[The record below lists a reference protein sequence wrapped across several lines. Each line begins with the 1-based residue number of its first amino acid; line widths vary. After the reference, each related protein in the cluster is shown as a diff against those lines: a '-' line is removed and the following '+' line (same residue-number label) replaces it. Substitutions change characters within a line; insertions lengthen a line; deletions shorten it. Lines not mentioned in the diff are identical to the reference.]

1 MTLKRNTN
9 NKVIAG
15 VCSGLANEM
24 GIDPLI
30 VRLVFIL
37 SVLLGFGIGIIIYL
51 LMWILMPQG

>member
-1 MTLKRNTN
+1 MTLKRDTS

-15 VCSGLANEM
+15 VCSGIANEM

-51 LMWILMPQG
+51 LMWILTPSA

>member
-1 MTLKRNTN
+1 MTLKRNVN

-30 VRLVFIL
+30 MRLVFIL

-51 LMWILMPQG
+51 LMWILMPTA

>member
-1 MTLKRNTN
+1 MTLKRNVN

-51 LMWILMPQG
+51 LMWILMPTA